1 MIPETGVASASPEGV
16 KRVVFC
22 TGKVYYELIRERK
35 NRGMEATVAITRV
48 EQVKAL
54 QQRHTCT
61 YLRRCVLLCVL
72 KPFYWLKQYCKL
84 VIYYLFTVLLF
95 IVINRN

>member
-22 TGKVYYELIRERK
+22 TGKVYYELTRERK

-48 EQVKAL
+48 EQVKAC
-54 QQRHTCT
+54 QPKHTSSKL
-61 YLRRCVLLCVL
+61 YLRLCPKRKFGKDVTHILGNVYSCVSQN
-72 KPFYWLKQYCKL
+72 PFYA
-84 VIYYLFTVLLF
+84 LLA
-95 IVINRN
+95 